1 MKTIKMKSLLLA
13 MLAIFAVS
21 TTMTLTSCSDD
32 DDEVVSI
39 YSQRIISPEIYELIY
54 GSEPMFAPYTP
65 YNSMA
70 YEFKRSGK
78 VVAMLRKI
86 ADKKWYI
93 AAESDISVK
102 ETSATAGVIEVF
114 DEDGDSQAFYYN
126 IKGKTLTL
134 TGEDGPVIFTYT
146 SGIEPAGNVI
156 IEEDIDDKRQ

>member
-13 MLAIFAVS
+13 VLAIFAVS

-39 YSQRIISPEIYELIY
+39 YSQWIISPEIYELIY
-54 GSEPMFAPYTP
+54 GSEPMFAP

-93 AAESDISVK
+93 AAESVISVK
-102 ETSATAGVIEVF
+102 ETNATAGVIEVF

-134 TGEDGPVIFTYT
+134 TGEDGPAIFTYT

-156 IEEDIDDKRQ
+156 IKEEDIDDKRQ

>member
-1 MKTIKMKSLLLA
+1 MKTIKMKSMLLA

-39 YSQRIISPEIYELIY
+39 YSQWIISPEIYELIY
-54 GSEPMFAPYTP
+54 GSEPMFAP

-93 AAESDISVK
+93 AAESVISVK

-134 TGEDGPVIFTYT
+134 TGEDGPAIFTYT

-156 IEEDIDDKRQ
+156 IKEEDIDDKRQ

>member
-13 MLAIFAVS
+13 VLAIFAVS

-39 YSQRIISPEIYELIY
+39 YSQWIISPEIYELIY
-54 GSEPMFAPYTP
+54 GSEPMFAP

-86 ADKKWYI
+86 ADNKWYI
-93 AAESDISVK
+93 VAEAVISVK
-102 ETSATAGVIEVF
+102 ETSATAGVVEVI

-134 TGEDGPVIFTYT
+134 TGEDGPAIFTYT

-156 IEEDIDDKRQ
+156 IKEEDIDDKRQ

>member
-32 DDEVVSI
+32 GDEVVSI
-39 YSQRIISPEIYELIY
+39 YSQWIISPEIYELIY
-54 GSEPMFAPYTP
+54 GSEPMFAP

-93 AAESDISVK
+93 AAESVISVK
-102 ETSATAGVIEVF
+102 ETSATAGVIVVF

-134 TGEDGPVIFTYT
+134 TGEDGPAIFTYT

-156 IEEDIDDKRQ
+156 IKEEDIDDKRQ

>member
-39 YSQRIISPEIYELIY
+39 YSQWIISPEIYELIY
-54 GSEPMFAPYTP
+54 GSEPMFAP

-93 AAESDISVK
+93 AAESVISVK
-102 ETSATAGVIEVF
+102 ETSATAGVIVVF

-134 TGEDGPVIFTYT
+134 TGEDGPAIFTYT

-156 IEEDIDDKRQ
+156 IKEEDIDDKRQ

>member
-39 YSQRIISPEIYELIY
+39 YSQWIISPEIYELIY
-54 GSEPMFAPYTP
+54 GSEPMFAP

-93 AAESDISVK
+93 AAESVISVK
-102 ETSATAGVIEVF
+102 ETSATAGVIEIF

-134 TGEDGPVIFTYT
+134 TGEDGPAIFTYT
-146 SGIEPAGNVI
+146 SGIKPAGNVI
-156 IEEDIDDKRQ
+156 IKEEDIDDKRQ

>member
-39 YSQRIISPEIYELIY
+39 YSQWIISPEIYELIY
-54 GSEPMFAPYTP
+54 GSEPMFAP

-93 AAESDISVK
+93 AAESVISVK

-134 TGEDGPVIFTYT
+134 TGEDGPAIFTYT

-156 IEEDIDDKRQ
+156 IKEEDIDDKRQ

>member
-1 MKTIKMKSLLLA
+1 MKTIKMKSML
-13 MLAIFAVS
+13 LAIFAVS

-39 YSQRIISPEIYELIY
+39 YSQWIISPDIYELIY
-54 GSEPMFAPYTP
+54 GSNPMFAA
-65 YNSMA
+65 YNNMA

-93 AAESDISVK
+93 AAESVISVK

-134 TGEDGPVIFTYT
+134 TGEDGPAIFTYT

-156 IEEDIDDKRQ
+156 IKEEDIDDKRQ

>member
-13 MLAIFAVS
+13 VLAIFAVS

-39 YSQRIISPEIYELIY
+39 YSQWIISPEIYELIY
-54 GSEPMFAPYTP
+54 GSEPMFAP

-93 AAESDISVK
+93 AAESVISVK
-102 ETSATAGVIEVF
+102 ETNATAGVIDVF

-134 TGEDGPVIFTYT
+134 TGEDGPAIFTYT

-156 IEEDIDDKRQ
+156 IKEEDIDDKRQ